1 MTWNDGVSCKRVCTI
16 ESIPQTKKNRR
27 LRSGWRYGVT
37 LISHSLS
44 FCYVE
49 GCPCGAV
56 YPPPSARPFF
66 KGLHNSH
73 VKTLTLRKVAFPI
86 SSFRAKRE
94 IFVIRGSVVDVWSP
108 KNEKPAISWTLNL
121 EPWTLNF
128 SISILEDAP
137 RFLCLS
143 LICIVRSMSKRK

>member
-1 MTWNDGVSCKRVCTI
+1 MELPRGTRRCEKADGIGGEWGFLRRSFLREWKRFAGKV
-16 ESIPQTKKNRR
+16 
-27 LRSGWRYGVT
+27 
-37 LISHSLS
+37 
-44 FCYVE
+44 
-49 GCPCGAV
+49 GAV

-108 KNEKPAISWTLNL
+108 KNEKPAI
-121 EPWTLNF
+121 
-128 SISILEDAP
+128 I
-137 RFLCLS
+137 
-143 LICIVRSMSKRK
+143 